1 MKKNKF
7 FIKNTKHFINRKSIF
22 NFLIVNLILL
32 IIAIGDVFFFIPS
45 KITSG
50 GLFGVAIIFFHLLG
64 IKTSAATYVGTLV
77 FILNIPLLCYSYFYF
92 EKSYF
97 TRSFYCTLALP
108 LMEAIIDKIIQ
119 FFDYRIVE
127 PNLYISLI
135 IGTLIQGFFTTL
147 IMYLGSSTGG
157 LDIAA
162 RMINRYFR
170 RISIGTAYTIF
181 SLIII
186 GLSFI
191 TFDSERV
198 IVSILSIFGTGYL
211 IDFSLKRI
219 FKIEDLNQDYRGE
232 ENV

>member
-1 MKKNKF
+1 MKMKIFNKN
-7 FIKNTKHFINRKSIF
+7 IKDVLNRKVIF
-22 NFLIVNLILL
+22 NFLIVNLIL
-32 IIAIGDVFFFIPS
+32 IIMAIGDVFFFIPS

-50 GLFGVAIIFFHLLG
+50 GLFGLAIILFHLLG
-64 IKTSAATYVGTLV
+64 IKGSAATYVGSLV
-77 FILNIPLLCYSYFYF
+77 FILNIPLLIYSYFYF

-108 LMEAIIDKIIQ
+108 LMEALIDNLLQVINYQ
-119 FFDYRIVE
+119 VQE
-127 PNLYISLI
+127 PNLYISLM
-135 IGTLIQGFFTTL
+135 IGTLIQGFFTAL

-162 RMINRYFR
+162 RIINRYFR
-170 RISIGTAYTIF
+170 KISIGVAYTIF

-186 GLSFI
+186 ALSFI

-211 IDFSLKRI
+211 IDLSLQKI

-232 ENV
+232 KNV